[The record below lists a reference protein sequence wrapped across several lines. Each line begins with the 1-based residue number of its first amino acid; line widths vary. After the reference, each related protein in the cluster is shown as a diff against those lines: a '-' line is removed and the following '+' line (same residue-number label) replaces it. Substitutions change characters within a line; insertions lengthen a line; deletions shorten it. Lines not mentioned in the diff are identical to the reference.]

1 MQTVI
6 HTFPHE
12 RRYACTSVCTHTHTT
27 IHLHTILQNK
37 QQNQK
42 VLCGWFSSDFGIPS
56 ALPQPPLETHW
67 HSILKPSLTE
77 IGNVETVTPT
87 IAENCCRKKKK
98 KPASANTHG
107 LTNMGSGPWVPCA
120 ELSSQ
125 AAKLAAGNTV
135 LDGQGPTWELLC
147 SNLLSSLMLASSF
160 L

>member
-12 RRYACTSVCTHTHTT
+12 RRYPCTSVCTHTHTT

-37 QQNQK
+37 QLWLWNPLCLAPATPGDSLAFNSQAKPDRDRKCRNSHTHHCWDLLQK
-42 VLCGWFSSDFGIPS
+42 
-56 ALPQPPLETHW
+56 
-67 HSILKPSLTE
+67 KK
-77 IGNVETVTPT
+77 
-87 IAENCCRKKKK
+87 KKKK
-98 KPASANTHG
+98 KPPLTNTNG
-107 LTNMGSGPWVPCA
+107 MTNMGAGPWVPCA

-147 SNLLSSLMLASSF
+147 SNPLSSLMLASSF